1 MIRKN
6 TLICENLCI
15 FRGNEMI
22 LENVSFSLM
31 PGACIRIVGENGSGK
46 TSLLRCIARLDDSNH
61 GNITYNSCCVDEFIN
76 EYKQIILYISDKEQL
91 NDRMTVYETIS
102 FWAALYS
109 AEILLEAAVHTTNL
123 VEYLDVPI
131 KFLSKGL
138 KKRVVLMRL
147 LLQRARIWLL
157 DEPFVNLD
165 VETIDIVSN
174 VMNSHLSNGGIIVF
188 SDHMQD
194 NLNST
199 SKDIA
204 QLKNMGYKVGS
215 SSQLKKQEIILL
227 IKDFKRFRI

>member
-1 MIRKN
+1 
-6 TLICENLCI
+6 
-15 FRGNEMI
+15 MI
-22 LENVSFSLM
+22 LKDVSFSLM
-31 PGACIRIVGENGSGK
+31 PGACIRVVGENGSGK
-46 TSLLRCIARLDDSNH
+46 TSLFRCLARLDDSNH
-61 GNITYNSCCVDEFIN
+61 GKISYNSCCVDEFID

-91 NDRMTVYETIS
+91 NDKMTVYETIS
-102 FWAALYS
+102 FWSDIYS
-109 AEILLEAAVHTTNL
+109 AEMLLEAAVRTTNL
-123 VEYLDVPI
+123 EDYLDMQI
-131 KFLSKGL
+131 KCLSRGL
-138 KKRVVLMRL
+138 KKRVVLIRL

-165 VETIDIVSN
+165 VETIDVIYN

-204 QLKNMGYKVGS
+204 QLKNMGYKLEG

-227 IKDFKRFRI
+227 IKDFRRFKI